1 MFLGLTGYNHESS
14 AALID
19 KEGSLINYYREESL
33 TGIKGDKT
41 FPKKSIRKILD
52 SNNLTLNQITKVT
65 FYERPLSSFL
75 HILKEAALNMPRSLN
90 LVSHQLRNFDRSS
103 ISCFLDLA
111 KEFNGLESKL
121 FYVDHQA

>member
-19 KEGSLINYYREESL
+19 ETGTLINYYREESL

-52 SNNLTLNQITKVT
+52 SNNLNIHQITKVT
-65 FYERPLSSFL
+65 FFT
-75 HILKEAALNMPRSLN
+75 
-90 LVSHQLRNFDRSS
+90 
-103 ISCFLDLA
+103 IS
-111 KEFNGLESKL
+111 
-121 FYVDHQA
+121 